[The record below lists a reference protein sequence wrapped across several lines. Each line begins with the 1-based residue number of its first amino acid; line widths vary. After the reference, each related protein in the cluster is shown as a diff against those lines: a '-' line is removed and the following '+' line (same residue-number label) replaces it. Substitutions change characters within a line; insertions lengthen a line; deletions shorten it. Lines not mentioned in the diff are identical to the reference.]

1 MSEKIEALSPGGGI
15 IKNPDHDHVQWRP
28 AYDGKGGI
36 LHWVCSC
43 GAIVPDPPDPH
54 PEESL
59 KLVIEELVRA
69 SREILATPVHP
80 NESAEMTEL
89 RRNLKAAINEWDR
102 TTPGSSTWQKS

>member
-43 GAIVPDPPDPH
+43 GAIVPDPPDFH

-59 KLVIEELVRA
+59 ELVIEEVVRA
-69 SREILATPVHP
+69 FQELLAT
-80 NESAEMTEL
+80 SAPTTDETPAMIKL
-89 RRNLKAAINEWDR
+89 LRNLQAAIDEWNRSKDGK
-102 TTPGSSTWQKS
+102 TS